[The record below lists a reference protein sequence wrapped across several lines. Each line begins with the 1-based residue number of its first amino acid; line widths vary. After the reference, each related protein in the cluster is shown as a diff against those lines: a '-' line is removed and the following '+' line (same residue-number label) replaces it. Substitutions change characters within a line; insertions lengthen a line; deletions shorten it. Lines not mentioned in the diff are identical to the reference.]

1 MLHLRN
7 KVLNRSNCRARCAAG
22 IFAAVFLFFTLLQF
36 TLAPGIALAGT
47 IRDVIEDV
55 ATNLS
60 EAEFQFGSESVT
72 GMNMGLHACV
82 GEYSNGGASIAVVG
96 PADSSQMT
104 GLLDYVASQAGS
116 SGTKT
121 SNISGCEV
129 REYRM
134 SGGAAVGV
142 LLPEYLV
149 TVEIYESGNGTDWE
163 VSQARHLAQLT
174 LDGLERAGVLNN
186 PAPQLEGE
194 ADTGSNP
201 DIYIDTEEESP
212 GLIGTIKDILGLDEE
227 DTGEGE
233 STPEIYIDTEE
244 EAGNFIDMIKNI
256 FTSEDNGGK
265 AGQAIP
271 KAEPVQVSNTNN
283 IAGVQSGPTVPTTF
297 TINQPHLVTFI
308 QDYHWNSAQG
318 AAPGTIA
325 LQDQNGVLYGP
336 WQVTTR
342 DGQGGVKNAYWEV
355 WPDVVIPA
363 GTYTIID
370 SDPATW
376 SQNAESGGRG
386 MGEVRATPYFE
397 VVGGTVDSGSD
408 SSNQQPWDSCNCEPQ
423 AGIGSV
429 GNIPGPETTTEAV
442 VGVVAPGLISVALG
456 ALGALGGGGGPIGG
470 MQIPPGG
477 SGPMPGSGG
486 SYPSGSYPGQSGA
499 GAYEPAAG
507 MGKGRKPEEYGDGMY
522 IETEQEAYR
531 PGGTNGD
538 GTYIETAQEAYR
550 PGGTNGDGTYIETA
564 QEAYRP
570 GGTNGDGI
578 YIETEQE
585 AYHPGGQEAG
595 GILIDSAAS
604 VLPGASGPAAAAAA
618 GGISI
623 DTDAVAGAGV
633 QPAAAEQS
641 QAVGG
646 AAGSS
651 AAQPGTGLGDTG
663 PGPEQMKTDQEAS
676 GLTDKSTADATY
688 DPEGYDQ
695 QGYDQNGYDRDGYNI
710 DGFNKDGFDQNGFD
724 KEGYNI
730 EGRDKEGFD
739 REGYDVPGYDRDG
752 FDDKGFDRE
761 GYNSAGFD
769 KDGFNKEGFDKYGY
783 DSDGYDAE
791 GFNREHYDR
800 EGFDQSGYDKE
811 GYDREG
817 LNHQGYD
824 REGYNTEGFD
834 RQGYDREGFNRDGYN
849 SQGYDHDGYNR
860 EGYDLEGY
868 NKDGYNRSGYDREG
882 YDRDGYHQDGYD
894 EEGFDRNGY
903 DKEGFDHE
911 GYDKN
916 GFNQDGFDKEGFD
929 REGFDS
935 QGYNHEGYDKNGFN
949 QEGFDKDGF
958 NRDGYDQEGYNK
970 DGFGKEG
977 LDREGYDKEGF
988 NLEGYD
994 REGFD
999 RNGFDSEGYSRSGFD
1014 QNGYDREGYDVNG
1027 YDEHGYNRSGYDA
1040 KGYDK
1045 GGYDKNGFDK
1055 EGWDR
1060 DGYGRNGLNKD
1071 GFDREGYDKNGYDAE
1086 GYDREGYNRDGL
1098 QREGYD
1104 EYGYDKNGFNKDGF
1118 DRDGYDM
1125 DGFNYEGYS
1134 RAGYDPWGFD
1144 RHGYGKDGYHWSGYN
1159 ADGYNRDG
1167 WHWSDNPYEGDS
1179 PFNVDTRNPFE
1190 ENADITPTHEVE
1202 MDADGNI
1209 IGGRSLAES
1218 WKPTKPPLGE
1228 PYPRTLE
1235 KYGAKPWTEEPT
1247 TPVPGDDKSVS
1258 IPDTKDDSGFVPGP
1272 EDPMGT
1278 LEHHDVGQT
1287 PGVSDSAEMP
1297 DDRSIPQNIP
1307 EEDWPESGG
1316 DIPEAGD
1323 IPGQEPG
1330 IADSDTFTVTDP
1342 ATGETTT
1349 YEYPEGYTGPR
1360 HGDSKILVGKTDGQT
1375 YEIGYDA
1382 TTGRWVNK
1390 ESGNWMDPD
1399 DFDRWQNDLAE
1410 DKRRSEIDLEKMS
1423 KREDAN
1429 SKAIDKNLKTFDEL
1443 NKMEESA
1450 IKHGVGNKGGPG
1462 DVEKAIEDMKQD
1474 MLDGK
1479 EVDADRMEQI
1489 KRIIKGKIRGDWTED
1504 TGERWEEDPWY
1515 EDIGSALKANAD
1527 TFKELVTGQ
1536 DSDGNISWLGMGGRI
1551 AMAAATGG
1559 ATEYGMTVA
1568 EAMFRIQESVDKGES
1583 DFRAVAKAIGM
1594 VIMEESVSRYFEG
1607 AAKLGTDEMARRFPA
1622 LTNKVADII
1631 ETGVLKVL
1639 KADQA
1644 VSSKLGM
1651 IGREGAEET
1660 IDQINKRLADLG
1672 SDAAEEGTEQMIKG
1686 TGKGAAGT
1694 ADELGEATAKS
1705 VAGTGDEAGEAAA
1718 KSVAGT
1724 GDEAGE
1730 AAAKSAAGTGDEA
1743 GEAAAKSTAQ
1753 TGDEAGEA
1761 AAKSAAG
1768 TGDEAGEAAAK
1779 SAAESG
1785 DKAADA
1791 AGKATQE
1798 AGAQAEDTVKQNV
1811 KDFDKLPDKQKAE
1824 LIESQQGYD
1833 EYVEAATNKGKD
1845 LANKVQNGEAISEA
1859 DLLNMKS
1866 DPAAMRK
1873 FKELSDLPEAEAH
1886 KVQTAFNEAIDEKIY
1901 KPTYGEVETHIKGN
1915 IDEAAL
1921 KAKYGEDIQIEVTVE
1936 TIRTPGKEYHSYDI
1950 NTDNDIHSVLTI
1962 KDKHG
1967 NILDVKEVPRGDWED
1982 VYFKSYSKNTG
1993 MVDGAGNF
2001 NTNLAKERYPDV
2013 EWDKMANDADKCKAW
2028 AELHEEAPTDVYHPE
2043 AARDFS
2049 TEKTAILNGKAPEEA
2064 AAAAAKHGRGTLMD
2078 AQQLGQMETYK
2089 IGRYWNEGSVKS
2101 QTEALEQLGKL
2112 GNQTKGLEQGYFDMG
2127 YDIKPMPPK
2136 MEEAL
2141 NVVKNRSL
2149 APETRAARLQELGFD
2164 GPTDLANKL
2173 ASRIHSLPLA
2183 LPKK

>member
-1 MLHLRN
+1 MLRLRN
-7 KVLNRSNCRARCAAG
+7 KVLNRSNCRAGFEVGLLMAM
-22 IFAAVFLFFTLLQF
+22 FLCFTLLQF
-36 TLAPGIALAGT
+36 TLAPGIVLAGT

-55 ATNLS
+55 AANLS

-82 GEYSNGGASIAVVG
+82 GKYSNGYASIAVVG

-104 GLLDYVASQAGS
+104 GLLDYVASEAGS
-116 SGTKT
+116 GGTRT
-121 SNISGCEV
+121 ATISGCEV

-142 LLPEYLV
+142 LLLEYLV
-149 TVEIYESGNGTDWE
+149 TVEIYDSGNGTDWE

-174 LDGLERAGVLNN
+174 LDGLERAGILDR

-233 STPEIYIDTEE
+233 STTEIYIDTEE

-256 FTSEDNGGK
+256 FTSEDSAGD
-265 AGQAIP
+265 AGQVIP

-283 IAGVQSGPTVPTTF
+283 IAGVQNGPTVPTTF

-325 LQDQNGVLYGP
+325 LQDQNGVIYGP
-336 WQVTTR
+336 WPVTTR

-355 WPDVVIPA
+355 WPDAVIPA

-397 VVGGTVDSGSD
+397 VVGGIVDSGSD
-408 SSNQQPWDSCNCEPQ
+408 SGSSNQYPMDSCNCESQ
-423 AGIGSV
+423 AGVGSV
-429 GNIPGPETTTEAV
+429 GNIPGPENTTQAV
-442 VGVVAPGLISVALG
+442 VGVALPGLISVGLG
-456 ALGALGGGGGPIGG
+456 ALGALGGGGGFSPTGG
-470 MQIPPGG
+470 MQIPPEGA
-477 SGPMPGSGG
+477 GPMPGAGG
-486 SYPSGSYPGQSGA
+486 SYPSDSYPGQTGA
-499 GAYEPAAG
+499 GAYEPAAR
-507 MGKGRKPEEYGDGMY
+507 MGSGRKPEEYGDGIY

-538 GTYIETAQEAYR
+538 GTYIETEQEAYR
-550 PGGTNGDGTYIETA
+550 
-564 QEAYRP
+564 
-570 GGTNGDGI
+570 
-578 YIETEQE
+578 
-585 AYHPGGQEAG
+585 PGGQEAG

-604 VLPGASGPAAAAAA
+604 GPAAVAAA

-641 QAVGG
+641 QAVGS

-663 PGPEQMKTDQEAS
+663 PGPERMKTEQEAS
-676 GLTDKSTADATY
+676 ALTDKSTADATY

-710 DGFNKDGFDQNGFD
+710 DGFNTDGFDQNGFD

-730 EGRDKEGFD
+730 AGRDKEGFD
-739 REGYDVPGYDRDG
+739 REGYDVPGYDWDG

-824 REGYNTEGFD
+824 REGYNTAGYD

-868 NKDGYNRSGYDREG
+868 NKDGYNRSGYDKEG

-903 DKEGFDHE
+903 NKEGYNHK

-977 LDREGYDKEGF
+977 LDHEGYDQEGF
-988 NLEGYD
+988 NLE
-994 REGFD
+994 
-999 RNGFDSEGYSRSGFD
+999 
-1014 QNGYDREGYDVNG
+1014 GYDREGYDVNG

-1071 GFDREGYDKNGYDAE
+1071 GFDREGYDKNGYDTE
-1086 GYDREGYNRDGL
+1086 GYNREGYNRDGL

-1134 RAGYDPWGFD
+1134 RDGYDPWGYD

-1179 PFNVDTRNPFE
+1179 PFNVDTRNPFA
-1190 ENADITPTHEVE
+1190 ENADITPTHAVE
-1202 MDADGNI
+1202 MDAEGNI
-1209 IGGRSLAES
+1209 IGGHSLAES
-1218 WKPTKPPLGE
+1218 WNPTEPPLGE
-1228 PYPRTLE
+1228 PYPRTVE
-1235 KYGAKPWTEEPT
+1235 KYGAKPWTDEPQ

-1272 EDPMGT
+1272 EDPMAT
-1278 LEHHDVGQT
+1278 LEHHNVGQT
-1287 PGVSDSAEMP
+1287 PGVGDSAEMP
-1297 DDRSIPQNIP
+1297 DDRGIPQNIP
-1307 EEDWPESGG
+1307 EEDWPESEG

-1360 HGDSKILVGKTDGQT
+1360 HGDNKILVGKTDGQT
-1375 YEIGYDA
+1375 YEIEYNA
-1382 TTGRWVNK
+1382 ATGRWVNK
-1390 ESGNWMDPD
+1390 ESGNWLDPD
-1399 DFDRWQNDLAE
+1399 DFERWQNDLAE

-1429 SKAIDKNLKTFDEL
+1429 SKAIDENLKTFDEL
-1443 NKMEESA
+1443 QKMEDSA

-1462 DVEKAIEDMKQD
+1462 DVEKAIDELQKD

-1479 EVDADRMEQI
+1479 EIDADRMERI

-1515 EDIGSALKANAD
+1515 IDVGSALKANAE

-1551 AMAAATGG
+1551 VMAAATGG

-1568 EAMFRIQESVDKGES
+1568 EAMFRIKESVDQGES

-1594 VIMEESVSRYFEG
+1594 VIMEESVSRYLEG
-1607 AAKLGTDEMARRFPA
+1607 AAKLGADEMARRFPA
-1622 LTNKVADII
+1622 LTGKVADFL
-1631 ETGVLKVL
+1631 ESSFLKIM

-1644 VSSKLGM
+1644 ASSKLGL
-1651 IGREGAEET
+1651 IGKEGAEET
-1660 IDQINKRLADLG
+1660 IEQINKRLADLG
-1672 SDAAEEGTEQMIKG
+1672 SDAAEEGTEQIIKG
-1686 TGKGAAGT
+1686 TSKGA
-1694 ADELGEATAKS
+1694 
-1705 VAGTGDEAGEAAA
+1705 AGTGDEAVGAAA
-1718 KSVAGT
+1718 KIAAES
-1724 GDEAGE
+1724 GE
-1730 AAAKSAAGTGDEA
+1730 DASKSAAKSAAGTGDEA
-1743 GEAAAKSTAQ
+1743 GEAAAKKATGTA
-1753 TGDEAGEA
+1753 DE
-1761 AAKSAAG
+1761 
-1768 TGDEAGEAAAK
+1768 
-1779 SAAESG
+1779 AAESSVK
-1785 DKAADA
+1785 KAADA
-1791 AGKATQE
+1791 GDAAADAAPGARERLEKNEEFKNLAPEQQERLIKNDTQTR
-1798 AGAQAEDTVKQNV
+1798 QNAEDALKDKVD
-1811 KDFDKLPDKQKAE
+1811 DFDKLPADKQEE
-1824 LIESQQGYD
+1824 LITQQQIYD
-1833 EYVEAATNKGKD
+1833 EYKIQAEENCWNISD
-1845 LANKVQNGEAISEA
+1845 KVQRGESLSVEDAINLKA
-1859 DLLNMKS
+1859 
-1866 DPAAMRK
+1866 DPASIRTLKDMNNVDGLGA
-1873 FKELSDLPEAEAH
+1873 ELGEGGVRR
-1886 KVQTAFNEAIDEKIY
+1886 VQTEYNDVLNKQVYEPSY
-1901 KPTYGEVETHIKGN
+1901 KDVQDHIKGN
-1915 IDEAAL
+1915 IDEAAI
-1921 KAKYGEDIQIEVTVE
+1921 KAKYVKEMKAKGIEVDANDIEVDVCVDTV
-1936 TIRTPGKEYHSYDI
+1936 RTPDPTKEYHEWDI
-1950 NTDNDIHSVLTI
+1950 NTDNDIRSLVQI
-1962 KDKHG
+1962 KDKKG
-1967 NILDVKEVPRGDWED
+1967 NILSQSEVARGQWED
-1982 VYFKSYSKNTG
+1982 VYYKSYAQNT
-1993 MVDGAGNF
+1993 NF
-2001 NTNLAKERYPDV
+2001 NVQRASAKFPNEN
-2013 EWDKMANDADKCKAW
+2013 WSGMSQADQYQRW
-2028 AELHEEAPTDVYHPE
+2028 AELHGETPTDVYHLE
-2043 AARDFS
+2043 GGRDFS
-2049 TEKTAILNGKAPEEA
+2049 TEKTSILNSQSPGRAPAAQA
-2064 AAAAAKHGRGTLMD
+2064 AAGEGTLID
-2078 AQQLGQMETYK
+2078 AEQLAMMEK
-2089 IGRYWNEGSVKS
+2089 FKVQDKWSEGTLKS
-2101 QTEALEQLGKL
+2101 QTEALEQLRKTGEQVQKL
-2112 GNQTKGLEQGYFDMG
+2112 EAGYKNMG
-2127 YDIKPMPPK
+2127 YNVGDMPDN
-2136 MEEAL
+2136 MQEAL
-2141 NVVKNRSL
+2141 KVAKDNSL
-2149 APETRAARLQELGFD
+2149 SPASRAAKLQSLGYD
-2164 GPTDLANKL
+2164 SPVDLANKL
-2173 ASRIHSLPLA
+2173 SSRIGSLRTA
-2183 LPKK
+2183 IRKQG